1 MTALQARTLNALA
14 LLGCCAVLIEA
25 FWYQVA
31 LGELPCPL
39 CLLQRAAFAAAG
51 IGFALNLRF
60 GPRPSHYGI
69 AILGAVAGACVAAR
83 QVALHVVPGTG
94 GFGSTLFGL
103 HFYTL
108 ALIAF
113 VALIV
118 GVSVLLLGDA
128 VLRADPRAR
137 RDGAGRFGTA
147 CLLLFL
153 CVVLAN
159 AVSTAAE
166 CGTGLCPDDPTRYEA
181 LDSWLG
187 HAGPR

>member
-1 MTALQARTLNALA
+1 MIALQARTLNALG
-14 LLGCCAVLIEA
+14 LLGCSAVLIMA
-25 FWYQVA
+25 FGYQVY

-39 CLLQRAAFAAAG
+39 CLLQRSAFAAAG
-51 IGFALNLRF
+51 IGFALSVRF
-60 GPRPSHYGI
+60 GARPS
-69 AILGAVAGACVAAR
+69 VAGAGVSAR

-94 GFGSTLFGL
+94 GYGSTLVGL

-113 VALIV
+113 VAMIV
-118 GVSVLLLGDA
+118 GVGVLFLSHEA
-128 VLRADPRAR
+128 LRPEPRVGESGINA
-137 RDGAGRFGTA
+137 FGKG

-166 CGTGLCPDDPTRYEA
+166 CGASLCPDDPSRYEA
-181 LDSWLG
+181 LDAWLQRLG
-187 HAGPR
+187 MR

>member
-1 MTALQARTLNALA
+1 MTARQVRTLNALA
-14 LLGCCAVLIEA
+14 LLGCCAVLITA
-25 FWYQVA
+25 FWYQVS
-31 LGELPCPL
+31 LRELPCPL

-51 IGFALNLRF
+51 VGFALNLRF

-69 AILGAVAGACVAAR
+69 AILSAVAGAVVAGR

-118 GVSVLLLGDA
+118 GVSVLLLGDR
-128 VLRADPRAR
+128 VLRAEPRA
-137 RDGAGRFGTA
+137 DGGAGRFGAA

-153 CVVLAN
+153 GVVLAN

-181 LDSWLG
+181 LDDWLG
-187 HAGPR
+187 RAGPR